1 MTLEATLRNLLA
13 QKESEWIEFKRND
26 AEPDDVGQYISAL
39 ANSAALLDKDA
50 GWIVWGV
57 DDATRNPVGTTV
69 DPRDRKVGNEPV
81 ENWWARL
88 LEPRIDFRFDE
99 VQLDGKRFVLL
110 RIQPA
115 TAFPVAFQGTK
126 WIRVGTA
133 KKKLAD
139 HPGKEKELWA
149 ALSKFTFEDGIAR
162 TGVDQAEVLTLLDHA
177 ALFGLLQ
184 QPVPTEPAGVM
195 SRLAMEGLVA
205 AGAGGRFDITNL
217 GAILFAHD
225 LAAFGR
231 LGRKA
236 LRFVRYQGADRTET
250 EHEKLFAKGYAS
262 CFAELVRYVSER
274 SPTNEVLGQ
283 ALRREVRMYPDRAVR
298 ELIGNALIH
307 QDFAMTGTG
316 PMVEMFDD
324 RLEITNPGKPLIDPL
339 RFIDHAPHSRNERL
353 ASLMR
358 RLGICEERGSGY
370 DKAMLSIEVAQL
382 PAPEIRVD
390 TTHTHV
396 VLFAHR
402 NLIKGDKPA
411 RIRACYIHACL
422 RYVSG
427 QQMTNTSLRERFGLE
442 EGDYTS
448 VSRFIR
454 ETVQAGLVKSAD
466 PSSKSKKYARYL
478 PFWA

>member
-1 MTLEATLRNLLA
+1 MTLEGTLRSLLA
-13 QKESEWIEFKRND
+13 QKECEWIEFKRND
-26 AEPDDVGQYISAL
+26 AEPDDVGQYLSAL
-39 ANSAALLDKDA
+39 ANSAALLGKDA
-50 GWIVWGV
+50 AWIVWGV
-57 DDATRNPVGTTV
+57 DDSSRTPVGTAV

-99 VQLDGKRFVLL
+99 VLLDGKRFVLL

-115 TAFPVAFQGTK
+115 AAFPVAFQGTK
-126 WIRVGTA
+126 WIRVGSS

-149 ALSKFTFEDGIAR
+149 ALSKHTFEDGIAR
-162 TGVDQAEVLTLLDHA
+162 VGVGEAQVLTLLDHG
-177 ALFGLLQ
+177 ALFDLLQ
-184 QPVPTEPAGVM
+184 QPVPTDPAGILA
-195 SRLAMEGLVA
+195 RLEMEGLVVSGA
-205 AGAGGRFDITNL
+205 AGRFDITNL
-217 GAILFAHD
+217 GAVLFARD
-225 LAAFGR
+225 LAAFGG

-236 LRFVRYQGADRTET
+236 LRFVRYRGRDRTET
-250 EHEKLFAKGYAS
+250 EHEKLFAKGYAA
-262 CFAELVRYVSER
+262 CFAEMVGYVSER
-274 SPTNEVLGQ
+274 GPIREVLGQ
-283 ALRREVRMYPDRAVR
+283 ALRREIRMYPDRAVR

-307 QDFAMTGTG
+307 QDFAMIGTG

-324 RLEITNPGKPLIDPL
+324 RLEITSPGKPIIDPL

-353 ASLMR
+353 AGLMR

-370 DKAMLSIEVAQL
+370 DKAMMSIEAAQL

-390 TTHTHV
+390 TSHTHV

-402 NLIKGDKPA
+402 DIVKGDKSA

-442 EGDYTS
+442 EEDYTA

-466 PSSKSKKYARYL
+466 PTSKSKKYARYL